1 MWVFKITPV
10 LIILHKIKMSIQLEI
25 NHLWYLKYQKKLLK
39 GISLTNVEKETRIEH
54 NMAEIIEKW

>member
-1 MWVFKITPV
+1 
-10 LIILHKIKMSIQLEI
+10 MSIQLEI

>member
-1 MWVFKITPV
+1 MWVLKITPV
-10 LIILHKIKMSIQLEI
+10 LFALHKIKMSIQLEI

-39 GISLTNVEKETRIEH
+39 GISLTNVEKETRVEH